1 MSHRR
6 RVKHSQTL
14 EQRLAVLAQETRA
27 KAEQLKPGAERDA
40 LLKKARVAETAAH
53 LSDWVNSP
61 GVQPPK

>member
-6 RVKHSQTL
+6 RVKPTQTL

-40 LLKKARVAETAAH
+40 LLKKARIAETTAH

-61 GVQPPK
+61 GLQPPK